1 MATWKICN
9 NQEIDSLIYSEP
21 LSYNVMDLE
30 ILREM
35 EVLALKELTIYLRRQ
50 CNPVNC
56 NVVSA
61 TMHVREKKKWCPARF
76 GNDFW
81 IFLKNEIIL

>member
-1 MATWKICN
+1 MATWKISN

-35 EVLALKELTIYLRRQ
+35 EVLALKELTIYLRSQ
-50 CNPVNC
+50 CNPVNWNSLKC
-56 NVVSA
+56 YHA
-61 TMHVREKKKWCPARF
+61 CKGKKSDVLQGLEMTSEF
-76 GNDFW
+76 F
-81 IFLKNEIIL
+81 

>member
-1 MATWKICN
+1 
-9 NQEIDSLIYSEP
+9 
-21 LSYNVMDLE
+21 MDLE

-56 NVVSA
+56 NSLKCYHA
-61 TMHVREKKKWCPARF
+61 CKGKKSDVLQGLEMTSEF
-76 GNDFW
+76 
-81 IFLKNEIIL
+81 FLKMKLLCRILAQVYFVI